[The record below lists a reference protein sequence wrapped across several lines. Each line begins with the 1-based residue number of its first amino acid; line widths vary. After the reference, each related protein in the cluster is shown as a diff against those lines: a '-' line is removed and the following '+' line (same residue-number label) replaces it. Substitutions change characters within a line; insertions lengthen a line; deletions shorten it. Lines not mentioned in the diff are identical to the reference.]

1 MKYLKLSKT
10 SWLIL
15 AAGLFIVVMAGLG
28 ITRSQQAKEQGR
40 LADELNTSQQSLA
53 TLQITGLQS
62 QLDEL
67 QRTAAAEQ
75 LQLEAAQQQM
85 DRTVVSVDVTD
96 QFFSIANTC
105 GVRVMNLSTSP
116 ITPGDYEGIGLSTVS
131 LNVDVEGEV
140 PALID
145 FVETLN
151 NDFTTGLIKST
162 QIDIPPSSANQTPS
176 ASIQIIIYSNEGN
189 ENG

>member
-75 LQLEAAQQQM
+75 RQLEAAQQQM